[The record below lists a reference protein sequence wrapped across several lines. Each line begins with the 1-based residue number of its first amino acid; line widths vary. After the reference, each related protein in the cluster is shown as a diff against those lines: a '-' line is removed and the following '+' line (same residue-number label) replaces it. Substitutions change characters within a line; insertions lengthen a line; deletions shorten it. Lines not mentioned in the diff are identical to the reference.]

1 MLTLLSFG
9 LDHVKWADN
18 KEKRLLDIIIQSD
31 RAQVRFLLSLDE
43 RRNNELLITV
53 TATIS
58 ETLLG

>member
-18 KEKRLLDIIIQSD
+18 KAKRLLDIIIQSD
-31 RAQVRFLLSLDE
+31 RAQVRLLLSLDE

-58 ETLLG
+58 ETILG